1 VKFLCD
7 RCKTRYS
14 IGDDRVRGKIL
25 KIRCK
30 NCGNVIT
37 VREGMTADAE
47 ASQPAAPEYA
57 VRTKKPTMAAPTAL
71 SEASEPARA
80 AKETGPNEPVPG
92 GEPARGDRVRTPG
105 SEPPAGA
112 GSPRMGVGQPGAGEP
127 AGPAGPAGPGRPA
140 GPGGPGASP
149 AAGPAKDRPGAGPLG
164 AAQVRRSGPSDPAG
178 RQPAAGRQGAGLA
191 SPRREP
197 NALNAAFASAMAK
210 PPPALEEEWYVSID
224 GDQAG
229 PFSLAEAQG
238 WVGQKALDAELH
250 CWSEGFDD
258 WLPVDKVSHF
268 RGLRKRP
275 AAPTAPPPLPRV
287 GGLAPRAPA
296 PVAAPADDDSKPLFA
311 ATMASLERG
320 APAASNRGLPPLRAT
335 PPQGTGLPAR
345 NPPGSPL
352 PNGARAP
359 GALGEPDRRDDN
371 GVKTTPMTPALA
383 RPADARRAV
392 AKPAAGPSVPAR
404 PGGVG
409 NPFDTSEP
417 SESGEAQTQI
427 EAMPFADSIQPRRPT
442 PPVGTVEQAPSSS
455 DAALTTPHLPAA
467 ATLQGTGANAVKT
480 LSAVHA
486 ATSVVDDGDDLAIGE
501 VSRVVK
507 LTDIAGAP
515 RPAERSGAIRRAGTV
530 PGAVGRLTGQQPS
543 LRSTA
548 SIASVLPG
556 PNQDLLALEPP
567 DGDPSLTMA
576 PVRKSHRRGLI
587 ALLSVA
593 GVLVLGVVGAVILL
607 VTTNDDS
614 TGGSLGPVRDID
626 TSRPEDPITHRPI
639 EPTGPVGSANPPP
652 NPFIPRPTPHPRP
665 IPPVGSNRDPDPP
678 PGNSLRSEEIEEIA
692 RKHQDL
698 TQRCYMR
705 SQRGVDAI
713 LVGEV
718 KKIAVTLVID
728 KDGNV
733 GDVQL
738 SDHAADAL
746 GKCLTTSI
754 RSTWKFR
761 PSSGG
766 TFRFSLNFVGS

>member
-37 VREGMTADAE
+37 VREGMSADAE
-47 ASQPAAPEYA
+47 ASQPAAPEHA

-71 SEASEPARA
+71 SEASESARA
-80 AKETGPNEPVPG
+80 AKDPGPNERAPG

-112 GSPRMGVGQPGAGEP
+112 GSPRVGVGQPGPG
-127 AGPAGPAGPGRPA
+127 GPS

-149 AAGPAKDRPGAGPLG
+149 AASPAQDRPGAGPLG
-164 AAQVRRSGPSDPAG
+164 VAQARRSGPSDQAARG
-178 RQPAAGRQGAGLA
+178 QPGAGRQGAGLA
-191 SPRREP
+191 SPRGEP

-224 GDQAG
+224 GVQAG

-238 WVGQKALDAELH
+238 WVGQKAFDAELH

-275 AAPTAPPPLPRV
+275 AAPTAPPPLPLPRV
-287 GGLAPRAPA
+287 GGLAPRVPAPA
-296 PVAAPADDDSKPLFA
+296 PVAAPADDDPRPLFA

-320 APAASNRGLPPLRAT
+320 APAVPAAVNRGLPPLRAT
-335 PPQGTGLPAR
+335 PPHGTGIPSR
-345 NPPGSPL
+345 NPSGGQL
-352 PNGARAP
+352 PNGARVP
-359 GALGEPDRRDDN
+359 GMAGEPDRRGDN

-392 AKPAAGPSVPAR
+392 PKPAAGPSGSAR
-404 PGGVG
+404 PAGVGGGG
-409 NPFDTSEP
+409 NPFDTSEA
-417 SESGEAQTQI
+417 SEPGEAQTQI

-442 PPVGTVEQAPSSS
+442 PPVGIAEQAPSSS

-480 LSAVHA
+480 LAAVDSAA
-486 ATSVVDDGDDLAIGE
+486 SGLDDGDDLAIGE

-515 RPAERSGAIRRAGTV
+515 RTAERSGPIRRAGTV
-530 PGAVGRLTGQQPS
+530 SGAVGRLTGQQPS

-548 SIASVLPG
+548 SVASVLPG
-556 PNQDLLALEPP
+556 PNQDVLALEPT
-567 DGDPSLTMA
+567 DGDPGLTMA

-587 ALLSVA
+587 ALLGVA
-593 GVLVLGVVGAVILL
+593 GVLVLGVIGAVILL

-614 TGGSLGPVRDID
+614 TGGSLGLVRDID

-652 NPFIPRPTPHPRP
+652 IPFIPRPPSHPRP
-665 IPPVGSNRDPDPP
+665 PPLAGSSREPDPP
-678 PGNSLRSEEIEEIA
+678 PGNSLRGDEIEEIA

-718 KKIAVTLVID
+718 KKIAVTLMID

-738 SDHAADAL
+738 SDHAADTL
-746 GKCLTTSI
+746 GKCLAGSI
-754 RSTWKFR
+754 RSNWKFR

-766 TFRFSLNFVGS
+766 TFRFSLNFVNG